1 MCGFCRCNK
10 LQYIRFRSGL
20 CYFNFSYFLSETCQ
34 WVIRHIFHLF
44 SRSMPICKCSADS
57 AFMQA
62 CRSIDSRATRV
73 KNNWI
78 IHFSSNFALISSS
91 PHTKIDKSMLWFIVS
106 AGLCVRGCSRRL
118 SASCIISA
126 LSRRSQNTF
135 TTSSWVDKF
144 SSSPQ
149 KPLDTAVVAGGA
161 ERAWWRVR
169 SVSERL
175 YAAAVVE
182 A

>member
-1 MCGFCRCNK
+1 MGRGGKFCCCCFMCGFCRCNK
-10 LQYIRFRSGL
+10 LQYIRFKSGL

-44 SRSMPICKCSADS
+44 SRARCPFVSVLLIQPL
-57 AFMQA
+57 
-62 CRSIDSRATRV
+62 CRPVVQSTVELAATRV

-126 LSRRSQNTF
+126 LSS
-135 TTSSWVDKF
+135 
-144 SSSPQ
+144 
-149 KPLDTAVVAGGA
+149 KPKHFHDELLS
-161 ERAWWRVR
+161 R
-169 SVSERL
+169 
-175 YAAAVVE
+175 
-182 A
+182 